1 MKRILLFLLLFSG
14 FASLQAQEAFYI
26 YRNDGDFDGFFFDQ
40 VERMGYSK
48 FDLDSLEHN
57 EYVVQEVQ
65 TLDSLYRIPLAAI
78 DSIGVQQPEIILN
91 PALKILDDLGYAAY
105 FEGCGVNGFDE
116 RVIEFSPEMP
126 ESMDFEVGDVVVGLD
141 ESIFRDTQGGNTP
154 CSGKVKEKL
163 RSSWHV
169 IFVLEPLSELSDVF
183 TIH

>member
-65 TLDSLYRIPLAAI
+65 RSTRSIAFPWQPSTQLAF
-78 DSIGVQQPEIILN
+78 SN
-91 PALKILDDLGYAAY
+91 P
-105 FEGCGVNGFDE
+105 
-116 RVIEFSPEMP
+116 R
-126 ESMDFEVGDVVVGLD
+126 
-141 ESIFRDTQGGNTP
+141 
-154 CSGKVKEKL
+154 
-163 RSSWHV
+163 
-169 IFVLEPLSELSDVF
+169 
-183 TIH
+183 